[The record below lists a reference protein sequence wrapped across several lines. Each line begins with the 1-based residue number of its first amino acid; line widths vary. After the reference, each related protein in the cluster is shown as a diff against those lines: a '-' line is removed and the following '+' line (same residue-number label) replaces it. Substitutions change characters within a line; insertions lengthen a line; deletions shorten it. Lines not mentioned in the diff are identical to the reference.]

1 VAEDLL
7 GGLLGGEEEHRAAP
21 ARPGTEAFAA
31 AVATNIA
38 NHSPDVAARTAAFLD
53 EQTELVK
60 AQRKSVEAEHRFFE
74 EEWGPRLLGIR
85 LRIAFQVFIA
95 LVATVIGI
103 GVAVMLHDAFTSRS
117 VVLEPFDAPPGLAA
131 RGLTGK
137 VVASGVLDE
146 LNKLQS
152 ATRTSA
158 AKRDLSNAWAGE
170 VKLAVPETGISFS
183 EMSRLLKARFG
194 HDLHIDGDLV
204 ETEAGGLALTVR
216 GDGVPPR
223 TFSGASGEL
232 ARLTIAAAEYVYS
245 QSEPAPWAYYLQN
258 TQRNAEAITFCRAA
272 FASASKADRPYLL
285 NVWANAMQASG
296 GDVNESLGLY
306 RAALIL
312 KPDYWVAYNNI
323 INSLWILG
331 DEEGAWRAGEELR
344 KAAGGRPGLAP
355 ELQYQNWDTLT
366 WNLLPWLAALAAD
379 VDSTTGAG
387 SATTSSGISMGDV
400 EARLHDSAAAELA
413 LATARGDADDPAFIA
428 VPHFVRGLLAMEAN
442 DVVQAAA
449 EMELFATAYADPNVS
464 TGYPGYACW
473 VAPAEEMAGHSD
485 KADAVLKATG
495 NFVDC
500 YRFRGDILEH
510 RGDWAAAQKAYA
522 GAVALAP
529 DLPAGYYSWGV
540 ALARHGDL
548 DGAVIKLKDANR
560 KGPHWADPLKAWGDL
575 LAKQG
580 HTKEALAKYDAAL
593 KYAPNWKQL
602 RDARETAAKQK
613 R

>member
-1 VAEDLL
+1 VAEDFL
-7 GGLLGGEEEHRAAP
+7 GGILGGEEQKRAAP

-38 NHSPDVAARTAAFLD
+38 NHSPEVAAKTAAFLD

-60 AQRKSVEAEHRFFE
+60 AQRKSVEAEHQFFVA
-74 EEWGPRLLGIR
+74 EWGPRLLGIR

-95 LVATVIGI
+95 LVATVIGV

-117 VVLEPFDAPPGLAA
+117 VVLEPFDAPPGLAT

-158 AKRDLSNAWAGE
+158 TKRDLSNAWAGE

-223 TFSGASGEL
+223 TFIGASGEL
-232 ARLTIAAAEYVYS
+232 PRLTIAAAEYVYS

-258 TQRNAEAITFCRAA
+258 TQRNAEAISFCRAA

-285 NVWANAMQASG
+285 NVWANALQASG
-296 GDVNESLGLY
+296 GDVRESLGLY
-306 RAALIL
+306 RAALTL

-331 DEEGAWRAGEELR
+331 EEEGAWRAGGELR
-344 KAAGGRPGLAP
+344 KAAGGRPGRAE

-366 WNLLPWLAALAAD
+366 WNLLPWLDALVAD

-387 SATTSSGISMGDV
+387 SSTTSSGISIGDV

-442 DVVQAAA
+442 DAVKAVA
-449 EMELFATAYADPNVS
+449 EMELFAAAYADPNVS
-464 TGYPGYACW
+464 TGYPGYICW
-473 VAPAEEMAGHSD
+473 AAPAEEMAGHPD
-485 KADAVLKATG
+485 KADAILKTTG
-495 NFVDC
+495 SYVDC
-500 YRFRGDILEH
+500 YRFRGDILDH
-510 RGDWAAAQKAYA
+510 RGNWSAAQKAYA
-522 GAVALAP
+522 GAVELAP

-540 ALARHGDL
+540 ALAKHGDL
-548 DGAVIKLKDANR
+548 DAAVAKLKEANQ

-575 LAKQG
+575 LSKQG

-602 RDARETAAKQK
+602 KDARELTAKHQS
-613 R
+613 

>member
-1 VAEDLL
+1 MAEDLL
-7 GGLLGGEEEHRAAP
+7 GGILGGEEEQTSAP
-21 ARPGTEAFAA
+21 ARAGTEAFAA

-38 NHSPDVAARTAAFLD
+38 NQSPEVAAKTAAFLE

-60 AQRKSVEAEHRFFE
+60 AQRKSVEAEHKFFVV
-74 EEWGPRLLGIR
+74 EWGPRLLGIR

-95 LVATVIGI
+95 LVATVIGF
-103 GVAVMLHDAFTSRS
+103 GVAVVLHDAFTSRS
-117 VVLEPFDAPPGLAA
+117 VVLEPFDAPPGLAT

-137 VVASGVLDE
+137 VVAGRVLDE

-158 AKRDLSNAWAGE
+158 TKRDLSNAWTGE

-204 ETEAGGLALTVR
+204 QTEAGGLALTVR

-223 TFSGASGEL
+223 TFSEASGEL
-232 ARLTIAAAEYVYS
+232 TRLTVAAAEYVYS

-258 TQRNAEAITFCRAA
+258 TQRNDEAITFCRTT
-272 FASASKADRPYLL
+272 FASASKVDRPYLL
-285 NVWANAMQASG
+285 NVWANALQASG
-296 GDVNESLGLY
+296 GEVKESLSLY
-306 RAALIL
+306 RAALTL

-323 INSLWILG
+323 MNSLWILG

-344 KAAGGRPGLAP
+344 KAAGGRPGRAP

-366 WNLLPWLAALAAD
+366 WNLLPWLDALAAD

-387 SATTSSGISMGDV
+387 SSTTSSGISIGDV

-413 LATARGDADDPAFIA
+413 LAIARGDANDPTFTA
-428 VPHFVRGLLAMEAN
+428 VPHFVRGLLAIDAN
-442 DVVQAAA
+442 DAVRAVT

-495 NFVDC
+495 SFVDC
-500 YRFRGDILEH
+500 YRFRGDILDH

-522 GAVALAP
+522 DAVALTP
-529 DLPAGYYSWGV
+529 DLPGGYYSWGV
-540 ALARHGDL
+540 ALAKHGDL
-548 DGAVIKLKDANR
+548 NGAVIKLKDANQ
-560 KGPHWADPLKAWGDL
+560 KGPHWADPLKAWGDV

-580 HTKEALAKYDAAL
+580 HAKESLAKYDAAL
-593 KYAPNWKQL
+593 KYAPNWQQL
-602 RDARETAAKQK
+602 KEARAAVAKQK
-613 R
+613 S